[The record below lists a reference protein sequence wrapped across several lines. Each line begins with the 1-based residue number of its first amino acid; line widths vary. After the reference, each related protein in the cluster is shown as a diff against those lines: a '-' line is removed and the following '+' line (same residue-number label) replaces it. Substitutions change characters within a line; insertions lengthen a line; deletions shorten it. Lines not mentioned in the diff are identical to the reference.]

1 MPSDKPIHE
10 TLDHLV
16 NRLESFQAEKSSQL
30 EDVGRISNS
39 LERLAELI
47 ADLEVQRSRE
57 NKLTQKLEV
66 IINQL
71 ERLAHRQSLERAE
84 VGKKDLELTL
94 RKAIAGTRAVGQVI
108 EIIANS
114 AQVMLDSILK
124 TFNDFKVTTAGGPA
138 VSTGRTITSPD
149 LSRLLEPINAF
160 LRSLISEEKKTVPEQ
175 AQEQ

>member
-1 MPSDKPIHE
+1 MPSEKPIHE

-16 NRLESFQAEKSSQL
+16 NKLENFQAEKSSQL

-39 LERLAELI
+39 LERLAEII

-71 ERLAHRQSLERAE
+71 ERLSHKPLERAE
-84 VGKKDLELTL
+84 AGKKDLELTL

-114 AQVMLDSILK
+114 AQIMLDSILK
-124 TFNDFKVTTAGGPA
+124 TFNDFKVTTTAGSEISGSKA
-138 VSTGRTITSPD
+138 ITAPD
-149 LSRLLEPINAF
+149 LSRLLEPINTL
-160 LRSLISEEKKTVPEQ
+160 LRSLASEEKKVVQEAT
-175 AQEQ
+175 QEQ